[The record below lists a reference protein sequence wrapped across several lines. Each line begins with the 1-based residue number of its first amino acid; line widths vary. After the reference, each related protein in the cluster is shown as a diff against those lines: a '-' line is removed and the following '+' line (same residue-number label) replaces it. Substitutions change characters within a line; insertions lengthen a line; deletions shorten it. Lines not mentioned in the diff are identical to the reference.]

1 MSKEFWQQSF
11 PRIISVLLGISF
23 FIFILLDIF
32 VRNRE
37 FSNYH
42 YWFLISA
49 VALILATMAS
59 RLRIFNFVDFNSRL
73 DELKQFTERQ
83 FTDIKQQ
90 IFNSFNQNIA
100 PSQNI
105 STKIIFDTGSI
116 DKNILKLSDFKT
128 EYDDSSYSRD
138 TYLKRAYA
146 YRLYAGTLLQIA
158 RMFQIVITQNRI
170 PEVIGS
176 EVAAENRKETRFER
190 FLSDDK
196 MLTLSNKIL
205 DDGVDHLF
213 PFKVPDDSD
222 LTMQK
227 TTEDTKSTL
236 HLLPSFIE
244 TYQKVSKGEVE
255 HPSFK
260 DAEGLFDNLSN
271 GLGNLR
277 VAIILLGSHSLLS
290 NYRFHTM
297 LNDLKKE
304 LQPET
309 ENK

>member
-1 MSKEFWQQSF
+1 MAKEFWQQVF
-11 PRIISVLLGISF
+11 PRIIAVLMGIGL

-32 VRNRE
+32 LRNKE
-37 FSNYH
+37 FANYH

-49 VALILATMAS
+49 VALILATIAG
-59 RLRIFNFVDFNSRL
+59 RLKIFNFIDFNSKFN
-73 DELKQFTERQ
+73 EFKQFTERQ

-90 IFNSFNQNIA
+90 ILNQNIA
-100 PSQNI
+100 PSQNV
-105 STKIIFDTGSI
+105 STQIIFDTDSI
-116 DKNILKLSDFKT
+116 DKNVLKLSDFKT
-128 EYDDSSYSRD
+128 KYDDSSYSRD

-158 RMFQIVITQNRI
+158 RMLQIVITQNRM
-170 PEVIGS
+170 PEVLGS
-176 EVAAENRKETRFER
+176 EVAAENQKEIRFER
-190 FLSDDK
+190 FLSDEK
-196 MLTLSNKIL
+196 ILTLSNKIL
-205 DDGVDHLF
+205 DDGVAHLF

-236 HLLPSFIE
+236 LYLPSFIE
-244 TYQKVSKGEVE
+244 TYQKVYKGEVE

-260 DAEGLFDNLSN
+260 DAEGSFEILSN

-277 VAIILLGSHSLLS
+277 VAIIMLGSHSLLS
-290 NYRFHTM
+290 NYQFRTM